1 MDIFG
6 YTWDEIK
13 RAQQGGALARRIPA
27 GICKPLAT
35 EGDWELLERYGE
47 AFLDMINDPV
57 NPLTN
62 SDLKRLI
69 ERNPER
75 YGMYSGFL
83 GKLKD

>member
-1 MDIFG
+1 MKTQLRMCRDA
-6 YTWDEIK
+6 E
-13 RAQQGGALARRIPA
+13 RR
-27 GICKPLAT
+27 LF
-35 EGDWELLERYGE
+35 ERNR

-69 ERNPER
+69 ERWPER
-75 YGMYSGFL
+75 YGMYSGFI

>member
-1 MDIFG
+1 MKTQLRMCRDA
-6 YTWDEIK
+6 E
-13 RAQQGGALARRIPA
+13 RR
-27 GICKPLAT
+27 LF
-35 EGDWELLERYGE
+35 ERNQT
-47 AFLDMINDPV
+47 FLDMINDPV

>member
-1 MDIFG
+1 MCRDA
-6 YTWDEIK
+6 E
-13 RAQQGGALARRIPA
+13 RR
-27 GICKPLAT
+27 LF
-35 EGDWELLERYGE
+35 ERNQ

-69 ERNPER
+69 ERWPER
-75 YGMYSGFL
+75 YGMYSGFI

>member
-1 MDIFG
+1 MKTQLQMCRDA
-6 YTWDEIK
+6 E
-13 RAQQGGALARRIPA
+13 RR
-27 GICKPLAT
+27 LF
-35 EGDWELLERYGE
+35 ERNQ
-47 AFLDMINDPV
+47 AFLDMVSDPV

-75 YGMYSGFL
+75 YGMYSGFI

>member
-1 MDIFG
+1 MKTQLRMCRDA
-6 YTWDEIK
+6 E
-13 RAQQGGALARRIPA
+13 RR
-27 GICKPLAT
+27 LF
-35 EGDWELLERYGE
+35 ERNQ

-75 YGMYSGFL
+75 YGTYSGFL

>member
-1 MDIFG
+1 MK
-6 YTWDEIK
+6 TQKQMLVE
-13 RAQQGGALARRIPA
+13 AQQKLFDRNNAL
-27 GICKPLAT
+27 T
-35 EGDWELLERYGE
+35 E
-47 AFLDMINDPV
+47 MINDPV

-75 YGMYSGFL
+75 YGVYSGFI

>member
-1 MDIFG
+1 VKTQLQMCRDA
-6 YTWDEIK
+6 E
-13 RAQQGGALARRIPA
+13 RR
-27 GICKPLAT
+27 LF
-35 EGDWELLERYGE
+35 ERNQ
-47 AFLDMINDPV
+47 AFLDMVSDPV

-75 YGMYSGFL
+75 YGRYSGFI

>member
-1 MDIFG
+1 MLV
-6 YTWDEIK
+6 E
-13 RAQQGGALARRIPA
+13 AQQKLFDRNNAL
-27 GICKPLAT
+27 T
-35 EGDWELLERYGE
+35 E
-47 AFLDMINDPV
+47 MINDPV

-75 YGMYSGFL
+75 YGVYSGFI